1 MDYDYRWKIRAG
13 ILFFSLAMALAAA
26 AATGPVVR
34 INSGRLR
41 GVARHGLAIYK
52 GIPFAQP
59 PVGRLRWQ
67 PPQPVKAWS
76 GIRAATH
83 FGHDCMQKLFP
94 GDAAPLRTRPSE
106 NCLYLNVWAPAHIS
120 HPLPVIFWIY
130 GGGFVNGGTSPAPYS
145 GAQFA
150 RDGLVFVSANYRV
163 GRFGFFAF
171 PALVKSGGLFGNYA
185 LMDQIA
191 ALKWVRKN
199 IAAFGGNPGQVTIF
213 GESAGGASVLDLLT
227 SPLAEGLFVRAAV
240 ESGGGRDE
248 VLPPARVRHA
258 GPNGQPSAEADAVNF
273 ARLMGIHGSGARALA
288 ALRRLPAAAIVHGL
302 NMASMFPQRKIYSGP
317 VRDGKLIVHAS
328 ETIMRQGGEA
338 RVPLLIG
345 ANSADLGFFFAR
357 TLRQAFAPFG
367 AHAAAARAAFDPHH
381 TGNVRA
387 IAQRIG
393 MLETMVEPARF
404 VARIY
409 AAAGEPAYQYR
420 FSYIA
425 HALRT
430 RLRGAPHSSEI
441 PYVFDTL
448 RHSMWAAFGKGLTRR
463 DEATARAMH
472 AYWVN
477 FAKTGDPNGHALP
490 HWAKISPHGNQ
501 IMNFTLH
508 GPKPETDP
516 WRKQMDLIAAIQK

>member
-1 MDYDYRWKIRAG
+1 MDYDYRWKIRVG

-94 GDAAPLRTRPSE
+94 GDAAPLRTHPSE

-150 RDGLVFVSANYRV
+150 RDGLIFVSANYRV

-288 ALRRLPAAAIVHGL
+288 ALRRLSAAAIVHGL

-381 TGNVRA
+381 AGNVRA

-420 FSYIA
+420 FSYTA
-425 HALRT
+425 HALRA
-430 RLRGAPHSSEI
+430 RLHGAPHSSEI

-448 RHSMWAAFGKGLTRR
+448 RHSMWAAFGKGLTRQ

-490 HWAKISPHGNQ
+490 HWAKISSHGNQ

-516 WRKQMDLIAAIQK
+516 WRKQMDLVAAIQK